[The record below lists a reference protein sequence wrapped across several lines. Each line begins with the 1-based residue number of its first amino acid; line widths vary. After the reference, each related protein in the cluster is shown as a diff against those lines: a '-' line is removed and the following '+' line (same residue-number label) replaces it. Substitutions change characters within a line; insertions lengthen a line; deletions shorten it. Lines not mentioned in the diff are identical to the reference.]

1 MRVDGCEQ
9 EKVEK
14 EKKNEKST
22 YYASMQDAARGGE
35 RIVLSFS
42 YKP

>member
-14 EKKNEKST
+14 EKNEKST